1 MFYADLHLHSK
12 YSRATSRDSDLE
24 HMAIWAR
31 KKGVAVLGT
40 GDFTHPQWFDE
51 IKEKL
56 VSAESGLFRLRD
68 DLQREVD
75 RQTADASA
83 EATRFMLQ
91 VEISTIYKKADHTR
105 KVHHV
110 IYVPELEKAERLIE
124 KLSRIGN
131 LKSDGRP
138 ILGLDSRDLLE
149 ITLECGEG
157 CYLIPA
163 HIWTPWFAVLGS
175 KSGFDSVEDCY
186 GDLSSHV
193 FALETGLS
201 SDPAMNWRL
210 SQLDRYSLVSNSD
223 AHSPPKIGR
232 EACVFETEIDYFAML
247 RALETGDGYA
257 GTVEFFPEEGKY
269 HLDGHRKCG
278 VRLSPS
284 ETRQCD
290 GICPV
295 CGKNLTVGV
304 MNRVEE
310 LADRPDGFEPDG
322 ADRFR
327 CFVPL
332 SEVIAEIRAVG
343 EKSKKVQQA
352 YEGLIAKIGSELY
365 ILEQAPIEDIRN
377 AGAPVVAEAIA
388 RMRSGRVIRDAGYDG
403 EYGTI
408 HLFEKDELTRGAHV
422 SLLFD
427 MPEQTDSEQLP
438 APSGHDRVRESEAR
452 MDAFVKDKN
461 EEQSPSS
468 PNAAESRTGLPTRPD
483 GSGEPSYEMLAP
495 STDDATKNSN
505 AAGDGNQQVRSTG
518 FSRIAPAEVGTT
530 NLLDDLDLDQRSA
543 AEIVRGPLL
552 IMAGPGTGKTRTLTY
567 RIAHLIADH
576 NVLPEQCLAITFT
589 RRAAGEM
596 TVRLAGLLPDNANP
610 VPVMTFHALGL
621 LILREN
627 ASRLGLPSSF
637 RVAGDGERLR
647 LLVERLEMS
656 ERKAKRALGQ
666 ISRAKRDGAAN
677 PDTDEGRI
685 LRQYQQLLRDEQL
698 VDFDDL
704 IVPPV
709 EMLEADPELA
719 AQYRDRWPWISVD
732 EYQDIDDNQYRLIRQ
747 LVLPDGNICA
757 IGDPDQSIYGFR
769 GSNPQVFLRFAD
781 DFPTAHTIQLTT
793 NYRSSQTIVDAATQ
807 AIAPSS
813 LVDDRALQALSE
825 VAQRIQIQTC
835 PTERAEAEFVVHSI
849 ERLIG
854 GSTFF
859 SMDSGR
865 VDTDVGEA
873 LSFADVAVLYRTDA
887 QAEALVEAF
896 ARSGIPFQKKS
907 HSNLCD
913 EPAVQA
919 MIRHLQDAMRRSG
932 EPYRGETVADLVKQ
946 AADAVW
952 DEHSEIAEYLGQLHP
967 LAVRCGDDPGRFL
980 TELAMGMDVDLWDPR
995 ADRVSLLT
1003 LHASKGLEF
1012 PVVFLAGCEDG
1023 VLPLRWGDSDDTDVA
1038 EERRLFFVGMT
1049 RAKEWLF
1056 LSHAKK
1062 RRWRGKVRELPAS
1075 PFLQQIQEELLE
1087 RGQRTS
1093 RRKPKRSQDN
1103 QLQLF

>member
-1 MFYADLHLHSK
+1 
-12 YSRATSRDSDLE
+12 
-24 HMAIWAR
+24 MAIWAR

-51 IKEKL
+51 IREKL
-56 VSAESGLFRLRD
+56 VPAEPGLFRLRD
-68 DLQREVD
+68 DLQREVE
-75 RQTADASA
+75 RQMVDASA

-91 VEISTIYKKADHTR
+91 VEISTIYKRADRTR

-110 IYVPELEKAERLIE
+110 IYVPGLREAERLIE
-124 KLSRIGN
+124 KLSKIGN

-186 GDLSSHV
+186 ADLSSNV

-210 SQLDRYSLVSNSD
+210 SKLDRYSLVSNSD

-232 EACVFETEIDYFAML
+232 EACVFETEIDYFAMR
-247 RALETGDGYA
+247 RALQTGNGYA

-284 ETRQCD
+284 ETRQCE
-290 GICPV
+290 GLCPV
-295 CGKNLTVGV
+295 CGKKLTVGV
-304 MNRVEE
+304 MNRVDE
-310 LADRPDGFEPDG
+310 LADRPDGFEPEG
-322 ADRFR
+322 RERFR
-327 CFVPL
+327 SLVPL
-332 SEVIAEIRAVG
+332 CEVISEIRGVG
-343 EKSKKVQQA
+343 EKSKRVQKA
-352 YEGLIAKIGSELY
+352 YEELISRVGSELY

-377 AGAPVVAEAIA
+377 AGAPVLAEAIQ
-388 RMRSGRVIRDAGYDG
+388 RMREGRVIRDAGYDG

-408 HLFEKDELTRGAHV
+408 HLFKKDELTRGAHV

-427 MPEQTDSEQLP
+427 MPEATESKPLL
-438 APSGHDRVRESEAR
+438 APIDHDQSSESERRTKTIGKAE
-452 MDAFVKDKN
+452 N
-461 EEQSPSS
+461 EKQSPSS
-468 PNAAESRTGLPTRPD
+468 SSAAELQP
-483 GSGEPSYEMLAP
+483 E
-495 STDDATKNSN
+495 
-505 AAGDGNQQVRSTG
+505 VRSTG
-518 FSRIAPAEVGTT
+518 FSRNAPAKAGTM
-530 NLLDDLDLDQRSA
+530 NILDNLDLHQRSA

-552 IMAGPGTGKTRTLTY
+552 IMAGPGTGKTRTLTH
-567 RIAHLIADH
+567 RIAHLIADDG
-576 NVLPEQCLAITFT
+576 VSPEQCLAITFT

-596 TVRLAGLLPDNANP
+596 AERLAGLLPDEANR
-610 VPVMTFHALGL
+610 VPVVTFHALGL
-621 LILREN
+621 MILREN
-627 ASRLGLPSSF
+627 APRLGLTSSF
-637 RVAGDGERLR
+637 RVAGDAERIR

-656 ERKAKRALGQ
+656 ERQAKRALGQ
-666 ISRAKRDGAAN
+666 ISRTKRERAAADSATDDGQILQQYQ
-677 PDTDEGRI
+677 RI
-685 LRQYQQLLRDEQL
+685 LRDEHL

-704 IVPPV
+704 IVLPV
-709 EMLEADPELA
+709 ELLDSSSELA
-719 AQYRDRWPWISVD
+719 AQYRDRWRWISVD
-732 EYQDIDDNQYRLIRQ
+732 EYQDIDDNQYRLVRQ
-747 LVLPDGNICA
+747 LVLTDGNICA

-769 GSNPQVFLRFAD
+769 GSNPHVFLRFAD
-781 DFPTAHTIQLTT
+781 DFPAARTVHLTT

-813 LVDDRALQALSE
+813 LVDDRALQAISE
-825 VAQRIQIQTC
+825 VTQRIQIQTC
-835 PTERAEAEFVVHSI
+835 PTERAEAEFVVHTI

-865 VDTDVGEA
+865 VETHEGES
-873 LSFADVAVLYRTDA
+873 LSFADVAVLYRTGA

-907 HSNLCD
+907 HSNLDD
-913 EPAVQA
+913 EPAVRA
-919 MIRHLQDAMRRSG
+919 MIAHMKEAMRRSG
-932 EPYRGETVADLVKQ
+932 GRNRGETVADLLKQ

-952 DEHSEIAEYLGQLHP
+952 DEHSEAADFLSQLHP
-967 LAVRCGDDPGRFL
+967 LAERCGNDPGLFL
-980 TELAMGMDVDLWDPR
+980 TELAMGVEADLWDPR

-1023 VLPLRWGDSDDTDVA
+1023 LLPLRWGDSDDTDMA

-1049 RAKEWLF
+1049 RAKGWLF
-1056 LSHAKK
+1056 LSHARK
-1062 RRWRGKVRELPAS
+1062 RRWRGKVRELPPS

-1093 RRKPKRSQDN
+1093 RRKPKQSQDN